1 MYWRRSSSDVR
12 CACNDIH
19 MLRCSLADKATAETL
34 KSDQGFLL
42 VLHCLVCTRMCG
54 YLRVCQF
61 GIFTQA
67 LHCEIQLNASGV
79 QFSGSHLCWPPTRRT
94 AFRNMSVV
102 FDALEGQTHEESD
115 SVKDFF
121 NNVWRLL
128 NLLALKSSW
137 GENQV
142 VHRSVWWFWRD
153 SPPSKTQRR

>member
-1 MYWRRSSSDVR
+1 MCWRCSSSDVR

-19 MLRCSLADKATAETL
+19 MLRCSLADKATTAETL
-34 KSDQGFLL
+34 KSDRGFLL
-42 VLHCLVCTRMCG
+42 VLHCLVCTWMCG

-67 LHCEIQLNASGV
+67 LHCEIQLNVSGV
-79 QFSGSHLCWPPTRRT
+79 QFSSVQWAAYVLTTNSQT
-94 AFRNMSVV
+94 AFRNLSVV

-115 SVKDFF
+115 SVKVFF

-128 NLLALKSSW
+128 NLLALKSPC

-142 VHRSVWWFWRD
+142 VHRSVWWF
-153 SPPSKTQRR
+153 